1 MCPMPNL
8 EWQGLRKGVQ
18 AMTTASGESE
28 YTDPVLA
35 AVEAQLF
42 VGDITE
48 SGEYYTSKIGFSTAF
63 TYCDPPFYGQVERDG
78 GRLNLRRVGEPV
90 FVDGIRERE
99 QCFLRC

>member
-28 YTDPVLA
+28 YADPVLA

-48 SGEYYTSKIGFSTAF
+48 SGAYYTSKIGFSTAS
-63 TYCDPPFYGQVERDG
+63 TY
-78 GRLNLRRVGEPV
+78 
-90 FVDGIRERE
+90 
-99 QCFLRC
+99 

>member
-1 MCPMPNL
+1 MCPMPML

-42 VGDITE
+42 VGDITD
-48 SGEYYTSKIGFSTAF
+48 SGAYYTSKIGF
-63 TYCDPPFYGQVERDG
+63 YLRPPTEIRPSMA
-78 GRLNLRRVGEPV
+78 RSIATVGA
-90 FVDGIRERE
+90 
-99 QCFLRC
+99 

>member
-42 VGDITE
+42 VGDITD
-48 SGEYYTSKIGFSTAF
+48 SGEY
-63 TYCDPPFYGQVERDG
+63 
-78 GRLNLRRVGEPV
+78 
-90 FVDGIRERE
+90 
-99 QCFLRC
+99 

>member
-42 VGDITE
+42 IGDITE
-48 SGEYYTSKIGFSTAF
+48 SGEYYPKSGS
-63 TYCDPPFYGQVERDG
+63 R
-78 GRLNLRRVGEPV
+78 
-90 FVDGIRERE
+90 
-99 QCFLRC
+99 